1 MKILSGAMVVLAA
14 AMVFSPAY
22 AQTTAPASP
31 SQPVTA
37 EAPKSDLLDLN
48 TLPHWSGEK
57 AVKVQ
62 AFSTQVIYGPE
73 EWANVWAMVGDR
85 PPEGVMKQGQRAIA
99 IFLGN
104 RYGRGYMVRIS
115 EIKHLPNDDLV
126 VKYIEI
132 KPEKAA
138 LPPAGQPVDEYN
150 TFSPWVIKMMPAT
163 SGRIRFVKTSTPR

>member
-1 MKILSGAMVVLAA
+1 MKVLSGAVAVLAA
-14 AMVFSPAY
+14 AMVLSSAH
-22 AQTTAPASP
+22 AQTAPITP

-48 TLPHWSGEK
+48 TLPHWSGDK

-85 PPEGVMKQGQRAIA
+85 PPEGVMKQGQRAVA

-104 RYGRGYMVRIS
+104 RYGRGYLVRIS

-138 LPPAGQPVDEYN
+138 LPPAGQAIDEYN

-163 SGRIRFVKTSTPR
+163 SGRIRFVKASTPR